1 MDLPKLS
8 PSDLRRYRNSKLYR
22 PLARALRAYNRHLV
36 TELNARG
43 FPEFSIAF
51 PQILSN
57 LDIVGTRVG
66 VLAARA
72 GMSRQAAG
80 QLIAEIERCG
90 FVERTQA
97 PDDARAIV
105 VRFTPRGRKLLAS
118 VLAVVEAIESEWAAL
133 VGAESFDQMRVTLG
147 QIADAVDP
155 GGAFGDNDERTPEHQ
170 APLRRSRHKPSLR
183 SR

>member
-1 MDLPKLS
+1 MDALKLP
-8 PSDLRRYRNSKLYR
+8 PADLRRFRNSKLYR
-22 PLARALRAYNRHLV
+22 PLARVLRVYNRRLT

-43 FPEFSIAF
+43 FPEFSSAF

-57 LDIVGTRVG
+57 LDTEGTRVG

-97 PDDARAIV
+97 PYDARAIV
-105 VRFTPRGRKLLAS
+105 VRYTPRGRKLLAS
-118 VLAVVEAIESEWAAL
+118 VLAVVEAIESEWATV
-133 VGAESFDQMRVTLG
+133 VGVESFDQMRVTLG
-147 QIADAVDP
+147 RIADEADP
-155 GGAFGDNDERTPEHQ
+155 GGALGQKDEQPPGDQ
-170 APLRRSRHKPSLR
+170 ARLRRARR
-183 SR
+183 ARR